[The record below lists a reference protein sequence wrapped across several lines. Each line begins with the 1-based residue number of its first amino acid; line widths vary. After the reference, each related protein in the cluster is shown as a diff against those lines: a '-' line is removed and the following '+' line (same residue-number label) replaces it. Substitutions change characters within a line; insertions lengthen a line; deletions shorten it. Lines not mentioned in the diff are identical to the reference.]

1 MLRFFRQ
8 IRQRLFNENPPN
20 QGSGAGRFSKYLVYA
35 VGEII
40 LVVLGILIALQVNDW
55 NESRLSKAEMSKI
68 YVSIIDDL
76 ENDQRDLAEILP
88 DFQWKIQVIQRI
100 VEEPPSP
107 EKWTANDSLFYSFS
121 SFADFEIGNER
132 FELLKTKLP
141 VDEQSRILNNRIT
154 DFYKKHATDIG
165 VRTHEAN
172 MSYHRNFAY
181 WEENEPWLSL
191 AMVDGDFSKLGE
203 HAANNPIFRNKL
215 AWYRIMLSRLKESLL
230 AYQMESAV
238 LADEIRSYL
247 ETAESAR

>member
-8 IRQRLFNENPPN
+8 IRQRLFNENPPD
-20 QGSGAGRFSKYLVYA
+20 QARGAGKFSKYLLYA

-40 LVVLGILIALQVNDW
+40 LVVIGILIALQVNDW
-55 NESRLSKAEMSKI
+55 NESRLSRAEISKVYI
-68 YVSIIDDL
+68 SIIDDL
-76 ENDQRDLAEILP
+76 ENDHRSLAEILP

-100 VEEPPSP
+100 VREPPSP
-107 EKWTANDSLFYSFS
+107 GQWTTNDSLFNSFS
-121 SFADFEIGNER
+121 SFADFEIGDER

-141 VDEQSRILNNRIT
+141 VDEPSRILNNRIT

-172 MSYHRNFAY
+172 MSYHRNIAY

-203 HAANNPIFRNKL
+203 HAVNNPIFRNKL
-215 AWYRIMLSRLKESLL
+215 AWYRIMMSRLMASLL
-230 AYQMESAV
+230 AYQTESTV

-247 ETAESAR
+247 ETAKAAK